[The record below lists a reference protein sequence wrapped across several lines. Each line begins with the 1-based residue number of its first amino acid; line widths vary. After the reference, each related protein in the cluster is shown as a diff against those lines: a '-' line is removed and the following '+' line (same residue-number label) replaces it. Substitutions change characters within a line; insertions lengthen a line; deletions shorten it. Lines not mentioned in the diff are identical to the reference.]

1 MNLVAKRINGCE
13 YFYLVEKERRGQR
26 VVTSRTIYIGNKQK
40 LAELIQKSASAALPE
55 SFAPQS
61 VGAALALS
69 AVAADL
75 EIEKLIDGVCPV
87 RDGAAPVGRRLLLAA
102 IHRVLAPRHENGICN
117 LLPWYENSVMAELFP
132 GLGPA
137 LDNRRMCEM
146 LGRLTN
152 KQVDEIEAVV
162 VHRLVKAE
170 GVSTNALAFDCT
182 NFDSYA
188 GAKSKSRL
196 LQRGHGK
203 SGKPLRVMGLGLLAS
218 DDEGMP
224 LLTFAYPG
232 NEHGVTAF
240 GRFLRALDRRR
251 ASLDLPLDTTVAADG
266 GNVSKQLLLRLEKDP
281 RYYVMRLPPHHL
293 PDLQRCKREGLEALA
308 GRLKGQAWAN
318 KYQCAVYGVERCVV
332 DVYSRRMHQRQLPGL
347 QRDRDLARGDLLRLQ
362 QLLDRQRQGL
372 RRVKPLTVQA
382 VKRRIEKA
390 LAREHMTSLFKV
402 EVAKGELAPTLTFVE
417 PEEAWQHLDDYVLGR
432 TLLVTN
438 RVDWAPEQI
447 VIASRIQ
454 SRNESIFRDLKDPS
468 GASMVPLRHR
478 RDKTLR
484 AHALVVVLGLVL
496 AKVVQ
501 RRVKK
506 AGVEAKS
513 LGSVLRPLKD
523 VQRARLQYGKDAPA
537 ALRALAAEAWVPS
550 ARTPRQVELLKAL
563 NLLDRSDLGTTL
575 ASQLSP
581 KRRGNRKE
589 KAA

>member
-102 IHRVLAPRHENGICN
+102 IHRVLAPRRENGICN

-232 NEHGVTAF
+232 
-240 GRFLRALDRRR
+240 
-251 ASLDLPLDTTVAADG
+251 
-266 GNVSKQLLLRLEKDP
+266 K
-281 RYYVMRLPPHHL
+281 
-293 PDLQRCKREGLEALA
+293 
-308 GRLKGQAWAN
+308 
-318 KYQCAVYGVERCVV
+318 
-332 DVYSRRMHQRQLPGL
+332 
-347 QRDRDLARGDLLRLQ
+347 
-362 QLLDRQRQGL
+362 
-372 RRVKPLTVQA
+372 
-382 VKRRIEKA
+382 
-390 LAREHMTSLFKV
+390 
-402 EVAKGELAPTLTFVE
+402 
-417 PEEAWQHLDDYVLGR
+417 
-432 TLLVTN
+432 
-438 RVDWAPEQI
+438 
-447 VIASRIQ
+447 
-454 SRNESIFRDLKDPS
+454 
-468 GASMVPLRHR
+468 
-478 RDKTLR
+478 
-484 AHALVVVLGLVL
+484 
-496 AKVVQ
+496 
-501 RRVKK
+501 
-506 AGVEAKS
+506 
-513 LGSVLRPLKD
+513 
-523 VQRARLQYGKDAPA
+523 
-537 ALRALAAEAWVPS
+537 
-550 ARTPRQVELLKAL
+550 
-563 NLLDRSDLGTTL
+563 
-575 ASQLSP
+575 
-581 KRRGNRKE
+581 
-589 KAA
+589 

>member
-26 VVTSRTIYIGNKQK
+26 VVTSRTVYIGNKQK
-40 LAELIQKSASAALPE
+40 LAELIQKSAADGLPE
-55 SFAPQS
+55 SFAAQS
-61 VGAALALS
+61 VGAAVALS
-69 AVAADL
+69 TVAAEL
-75 EIEKLIDGVCPV
+75 GFEKIIDTVCPV
-87 RDGAAPVGRRLLLAA
+87 RDGAAPAGRRLLLAA
-102 IHRVLAPRHENGICN
+102 IHRVLAPRGENGICN
-117 LLPWYENSVMAELFP
+117 LLPWYEDSVMAEVFP
-132 GLGPA
+132 GLGRA
-137 LDNRRMCEM
+137 LDSRRMCEM

-152 KQVDEIEAVV
+152 KQVDEIEAAV
-162 VHRLVKAE
+162 VHRLIEVE

-182 NFDSYA
+182 NFDRYA

-196 LQRGHGK
+196 LRRGHGK

-218 DDEGMP
+218 NDEGMP

-232 NEHGVTAF
+232 NENDVTAF
-240 GRFLRALDRRR
+240 GRFLRALDWRRD
-251 ASLDLPLDTTVAADG
+251 SLGLPLEATVAADG

-293 PDLQRCKREGLEALA
+293 PDLGRSKREGLKAL
-308 GRLKGQAWAN
+308 GGHLKGQTWAN
-318 KYQCAVYGVERCVV
+318 KYRRIVYEVERTVV

-347 QRDRDLARGDLLRLQ
+347 LRDRDLAREDLLHLQ
-362 QLLDRQRQGL
+362 HLLDRQRQGL
-372 RRVKPLTVQA
+372 RRAKPLTVRG
-382 VKRRIEKA
+382 VKRRVEKA
-390 LAREHMTSLFKV
+390 LAREHMASLFKT
-402 EVAKGELAPTLTFVE
+402 EIAKGELAPTLTFIE
-417 PEEAWQHLDDYVLGR
+417 PEEAWQRLDDYVLGR

-438 RVDWAPEQI
+438 RVDWTPEQI

-454 SRNESIFRDLKDPS
+454 SRNENIFRELKDP
-468 GASMVPLRHR
+468 GGVSMVPLRHR

-484 AHALVVVLGLVL
+484 AHALVVVLGLVM

-513 LGSVLRPLKD
+513 LVSVLKPLKN

-537 ALRALAAEAWVPS
+537 ALRALAAQAWVPS

-563 NLLDRSDLGTTL
+563 HLLDRTDLGTTL
-575 ASQLSP
+575 ASHLSP

-589 KAA
+589 TAA